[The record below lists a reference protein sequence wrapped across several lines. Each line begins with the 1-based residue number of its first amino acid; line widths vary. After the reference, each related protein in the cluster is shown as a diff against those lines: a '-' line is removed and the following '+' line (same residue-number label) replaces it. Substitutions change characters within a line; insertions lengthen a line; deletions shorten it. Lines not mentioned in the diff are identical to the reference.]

1 MFGRYVIQE
10 NVIVA
15 IELMIVVLADDVVVD
30 KMNFTVCIDLAAA
43 GLLLLKYFVETI
55 VYSSAILRH

>member
-1 MFGRYVIQE
+1 MFGGYVIQE

-30 KMNFTVCIDLAAA
+30 KMNFTVCIELAA

-55 VYSSAILRH
+55 VDSSAILIH